1 MTAASS
7 HERIH
12 EIGKKI
18 GSINRYLE
26 VGVAKGDTF
35 FNVNAREKHAVD
47 PRFRFNPS
55 VRRNHKHEFYHP
67 VTSDEYFANAVQSN
81 INFDLIFLDGLHTFD
96 QTLRDFISS
105 LALCHPNTIWLI
117 DDTVPTDA
125 IAADP
130 NLNKVREARSII
142 NKSDDETWM
151 GDVYK
156 VIVFIDCFSLNIH
169 VSH

>member
-55 VRRNHKHEFYHP
+55 VRRNHSMSSTILLQATNILQMLCRATL
-67 VTSDEYFANAVQSN
+67 TS
-81 INFDLIFLDGLHTFD
+81 T
-96 QTLRDFISS
+96 
-105 LALCHPNTIWLI
+105 
-117 DDTVPTDA
+117 
-125 IAADP
+125 
-130 NLNKVREARSII
+130 
-142 NKSDDETWM
+142 
-151 GDVYK
+151 
-156 VIVFIDCFSLNIH
+156 
-169 VSH
+169 